1 MLKSLDIFILYLKRF
16 EILAKCCQLIIYKAF
31 TGKMTAVFIIDDDSI
46 HQRIA
51 QIMIEKHQLFDHYT
65 SFTDAEKAIAF
76 IKENKSNDH
85 VLPDVILL
93 DLNMPVID
101 GWDFLDL
108 FEKFRQEIKK
118 VIRIF
123 IVTSSVD
130 ENDIVR
136 SKAYSSVTGFISK
149 PLSPDIIRS
158 TI

>member
-1 MLKSLDIFILYLKRF
+1 MSK
-16 EILAKCCQLIIYKAF
+16 
-31 TGKMTAVFIIDDDSI
+31 VFIIDDDSI

-65 SFTDAEKAIAF
+65 SFTEAERAIAF
-76 IKENKSNDH
+76 IKENKNNEQA
-85 VLPDVILL
+85 LPDVILL

-108 FEKFRQEIKK
+108 YENFRQELIKI
-118 VIRIF
+118 IRIF

-130 ENDIVR
+130 EKDILKSR
-136 SKAYSSVTGFISK
+136 TYSSVIGFISK